1 MTKLRNML
9 QALKLAIDLHRHVK
23 TGGIPQWTQED
34 SGELSRFIKS
44 PAGRKLW
51 VLLGQTVERRAI
63 AACTTGGS
71 AHDAGR
77 VVGFREAMAVIEWL
91 KAERTEDEI
100 SLKGDVEGVSSLF
113 ERYSP

>member
-1 MTKLRNML
+1 MTWLRNKL
-9 QALKLAIDLHRHVK
+9 QALKLVLDLHRHVK
-23 TGGIPQWTQED
+23 TGGVPDWTPED
-34 SGELSRFIKS
+34 SGELSRFLNS
-44 PAGRKLW
+44 PSGRKLW

-77 VVGFREAMAVIEWL
+77 VVGFREALAVIEWM
-91 KAERTEDEI
+91 KAEKIDDEI